1 MRLFQHQLNKCGQN
15 ITLMDRDVGVTGVDL
30 DESFTNET
38 IVKAIVKTKRGKAIF
53 DGSNTEKEIT
63 HEIRIAYI
71 ATVTAET
78 WIKFK
83 DRNLDIID
91 VINCGEKDQILIL
104 KCNERGHNSLPV
116 NNA

>member
-1 MRLFQHQLNKCGQN
+1 MSLFQHSLNKCGQD

-30 DESFTNET
+30 DENFSNET

-78 WIKFK
+78 WVKLK

-91 VINCGEKDQILIL
+91 IVNCAEKDQILIL
-104 KCNERGHNSLPV
+104 RCNERGHNSLPV